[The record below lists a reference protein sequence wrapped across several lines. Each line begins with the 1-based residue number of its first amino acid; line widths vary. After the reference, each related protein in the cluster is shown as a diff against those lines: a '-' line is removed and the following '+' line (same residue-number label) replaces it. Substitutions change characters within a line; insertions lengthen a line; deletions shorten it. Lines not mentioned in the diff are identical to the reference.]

1 MMGTCVVVTVLPVL
15 GRTRKYMNNNRNH
28 TKKKKKILGKG
39 SVQGEKGR
47 GFLSI
52 CTGSAYLLLE
62 AVFSDEEVEEE
73 IHLFF
78 S

>member
-15 GRTRKYMNNNRNH
+15 GRTSKYLNNNRNH
-28 TKKKKKILGKG
+28 TKKQILGKG
-39 SVQGEKGR
+39 SVPEEKGR
-47 GFLSI
+47 GFLFI
-52 CTGSAYLLLE
+52 CSGSAYLLLE